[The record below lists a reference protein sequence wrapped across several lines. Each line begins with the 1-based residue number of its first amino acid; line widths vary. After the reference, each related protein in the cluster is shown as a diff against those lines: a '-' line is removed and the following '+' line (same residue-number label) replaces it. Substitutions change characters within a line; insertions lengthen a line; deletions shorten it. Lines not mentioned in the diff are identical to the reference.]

1 MVNSQFIEKLSIL
14 EKKNS
19 FNNIKNY
26 WSLNYSRTALY
37 VYSYNNETEFQN
49 STTNNSSYF
58 VFYASLVILYYFWNS
73 PCFNNT

>member
-37 VYSYNNETEFQN
+37 VYSSNIIIIIIINNNNEREFQITEQR
-49 STTNNSSYF
+49 TTPHHLSF
-58 VFYASLVILYYFWNS
+58 MLL
-73 PCFNNT
+73 